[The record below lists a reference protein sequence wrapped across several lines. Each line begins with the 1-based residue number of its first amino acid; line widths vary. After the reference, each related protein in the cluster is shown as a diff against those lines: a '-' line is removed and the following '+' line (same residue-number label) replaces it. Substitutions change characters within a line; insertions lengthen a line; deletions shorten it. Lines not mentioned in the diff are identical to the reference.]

1 MSNENNTPNT
11 ELMTLRQFL
20 EQMPA
25 GEIRI
30 VTADASYKAGRGYK
44 FSMPEVLLFCDSE
57 ICQGDRLHKVH
68 SNYVEI
74 PSGSLHFS
82 PYYCK
87 NCGQQKK
94 TFALL
99 FKEYLNQSNEIPTEL
114 QVLKIGEYPLFGHRV
129 PPRTLRLIQ
138 PDAEMFKKGM
148 RAESLGFG
156 IGAFAYYRQIVER
169 QREHLLKEI
178 KKVALRLNTP
188 SEFLKE
194 YDDAIAENQFAKSI
208 DRIKHGI
215 PPSLLIDGHSPL
227 LLLHNALSEGLHA
240 GTDEEYLEIAAS
252 IRVVLMELANRISE
266 ALKDEKELSQAV
278 SRLMQKKSSP

>member
-1 MSNENNTPNT
+1 MSNENNTPDT

-25 GEIRI
+25 GENRT
-30 VTADASYKAGRGYK
+30 VAADASYKAGRGYR

-68 SNYVEI
+68 SNHVEI
-74 PSGSLHFS
+74 PSGNLHFS

-87 NCGQQKK
+87 NCGQLKR

-99 FKEYLNQSNEIPTEL
+99 FREYLNQSNEIPTDL
-114 QVLKIGEYPLFGHRV
+114 QVVKIGEFPLFGHRV

-148 RAESLGFG
+148 RSESLGLG
-156 IGAFAYYRQIVER
+156 VGAFAYYRQIVEG

-178 KKVALRLNTP
+178 KKVAVRLNTP
-188 SEFLKE
+188 PEFLKE
-194 YDDAIAENQFAKSI
+194 YDEAMAENQFSKSI
-208 DRIKHGI
+208 DRIKHGL
-215 PPSLLIDGHSPL
+215 PQSLLIDGHNPL
-227 LLLHNALSEGLHA
+227 LLLHNALSQGLHA
-240 GTDEEYLEIAAS
+240 GTDEECLEIAAS
-252 IRVVLMELANRISE
+252 IRVVLTELANRISE
-266 ALKDEKELSQAV
+266 ALKDEQELSQAV
-278 SRLMQKKSSP
+278 TRLMQKKSAP